1 MRKTKLTTKRFEEYF
16 GDVIIS
22 IDKGFN
28 EVTRTHVTRYTL
40 SHDSIDR
47 EQVDTIAELTKRYSN
62 VIFNKVGASH
72 RHAPEITWSTFII
85 LKESK

>member
-16 GDVIIS
+16 GDVIIA

-62 VIFNKVGASH
+62 VIFNKVGASY